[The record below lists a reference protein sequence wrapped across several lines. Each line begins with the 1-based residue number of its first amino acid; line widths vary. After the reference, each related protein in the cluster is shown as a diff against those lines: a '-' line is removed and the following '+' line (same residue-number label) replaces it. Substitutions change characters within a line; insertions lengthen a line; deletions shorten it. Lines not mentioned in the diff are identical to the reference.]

1 MEEAI
6 WAQMTLE
13 KRDSREQNLSLPTIV
28 PNFTGDP
35 EDLLR
40 VNTHLSSK
48 ILFTILYAIIFLVGI
63 IGNVLTIYLVLKK
76 QSMQNLQGT
85 AHYHLVSLALSD
97 ILILLISIPI
107 ELYNFIWVH
116 YPWLFGDLV
125 CRSYYFLR
133 DICSHATVLNIASL
147 SCERYLAICHP
158 IRAKRIMSKKR
169 TKKLLSLIWLSSLGF
184 SLPMAFI
191 MGVKYESRSLQ
202 DEPDPSLVI
211 CTALVRNA
219 TLKIF
224 IQVNV
229 LVSFLMPLSLVA
241 FLNYVTVARLE
252 ALCSRTSAAS
262 IKIPLPTRKTSQ
274 TAIPGSTTSG
284 QKKQLLSATGSPSYR
299 KDSLMVSNESHR
311 IQALQHSIIML
322 RAIVIAYVV
331 CWLPYHARRLMF
343 CYVPDADW
351 TNFLFTFYHY
361 FYMLTNTLFYISSAV
376 NPVLYNVVSSSFRK
390 LFFEAL
396 ASPCRE
402 KEQTTKLHM
411 TVPRSQSIKSNL
423 TTISSQTSET
433 IY

>member
-1 MEEAI
+1 MEEVI
-6 WAQMTLE
+6 RAQVIPE
-13 KRDSREQNLSLPTIV
+13 KQNFQEQNDSLLTTV
-28 PNFTGDP
+28 PNMTGDL
-35 EDLLR
+35 EDLLL

-48 ILFTILYAIIFLVGI
+48 ILITVLYVLIFLVGI
-63 IGNVLTIYLVLKK
+63 IGNVMTIYLVLKK
-76 QSMQNLQGT
+76 QNMQNLQGT

-116 YPWLFGDLV
+116 YPWVFGDLV

-147 SCERYLAICHP
+147 SCERYLAVCHP
-158 IRAKRIMSKKR
+158 IRAKRMMSKKR
-169 TKKLLSLIWLSSLGF
+169 TKRLLSLIWMSSVGF

-191 MGVKYESRSLQ
+191 MGVKHESRNLQ
-202 DEPDPSLVI
+202 AEPNPTLGI
-211 CTALVRNA
+211 CTHLVPNA
-219 TLKIF
+219 ALKIF

-229 LVSFLMPLSLVA
+229 LVSFLMPVSLIA
-241 FLNYVTVARLE
+241 FLNYVTVGQLE
-252 ALCSRTSAAS
+252 ALCSRASATSL
-262 IKIPLPTRKTSQ
+262 KISLPTQKTSKS
-274 TAIPGSTTSG
+274 PVLDSSTYG
-284 QKKQLLSATGSPSYR
+284 QKKQLLSIRRPTSCW
-299 KDSLMVSNESHR
+299 KNSLMVSSEPSR
-311 IQALQHSIIML
+311 VQALQHSIIML

-351 TNFLFTFYHY
+351 TDSLFTFYHY

-376 NPVLYNVVSSSFRK
+376 NPVLYNVLSSTFRK

-396 ASPCRE
+396 SSLCRE
-402 KEQTTKLHM
+402 KEESTKLSM
-411 TVPRSQSIKSNL
+411 TTHGSHSTKSNL
-423 TTISSQTSET
+423 TIMSSQTTET